1 MKKQL
6 LIFIFIFFGIASV
19 KVNALQNQYSI
30 GTGMYYSEGYYLE
43 NEKILLSAIPL
54 VLKVSRGFYS
64 AKLSTNY
71 LFYSQQ
77 NITAGENEYRGMGN
91 YYLSGKRIVPTSY
104 FARYV
109 DFQIKL
115 KFPSGNTR
123 SELGSE
129 GLDIKAVSTLYF
141 KLKKNWLLAGVA
153 YKYRENELN
162 NTFSASLA
170 YSGKLSKSL
179 NAGLNLRYEQALQQQ
194 RQDIIESMWH
204 IQWKQ
209 SSTLKYI
216 LYYIRGFKD
225 PVLKN
230 AGGLQVNYVW

>member
-1 MKKQL
+1 MKKQS
-6 LIFIFIFFGIASV
+6 LIFIFIFFVFASV

-30 GTGMYYSEGYYLE
+30 GTGMYYSEGHYLKD
-43 NEKILLSAIPL
+43 EKIVLSAIPL

-64 AKLSTNY
+64 VKLSTNY

-77 NITAGENEYRGMGN
+77 NSVGGENEYRGIGN
-91 YYLSGKRIVPTSY
+91 YYLSGKQIVPLKV

-109 DFQIKL
+109 GFQLKL
-115 KFPSGNTR
+115 KFPSGNTQ
-123 SELGSE
+123 SELGSK
-129 GLDIKAVSTLYF
+129 GLDIKAASTLYF
-141 KLKKNWLLAGVA
+141 KMKKNWFLAGIA

-170 YSGKLSKSL
+170 YSGKLRKSL
-179 NAGLNLRYEQALQQQ
+179 NVGLNLRYEQALQQQ

-209 SSTLKYI
+209 SPALKYI

-230 AGGLQVNYVW
+230 AGGLQVNYTW